1 MFVRACESST
11 YSFSP
16 TFAMAKK
23 TQAKISSWFPRKLE
37 NKTKMEK
44 KKRKMVERDGTFNA
58 DQQVE
63 KKKKMRVVSDANLP
77 DMGAGIEME
86 ANVEE

>member
-1 MFVRACESST
+1 
-11 YSFSP
+11 
-16 TFAMAKK
+16 MAKK
-23 TQAKISSWFPRKLE
+23 TQVKISSWFSRKPE
-37 NKTKMEK
+37 NKAKMEK
-44 KKRKMVERDGTFNA
+44 NKRKIVESDGTFHA

-86 ANVEE
+86 ADAEE